1 MLLNKKI
8 DRGTGRG
15 DDNILSLLAYLLF
28 IFTLDYRGSDRGLL
42 RVGEAKLLQGLAY
55 GVYTAVVPAGVERG
69 GYAGDDRSIA
79 LKHYADP
86 LGVVNYLFCILR
98 TNNKALA
105 AEYTLIADYVS
116 LMPREADRLDRTSA
130 YTSVAVFAVGLFQLQ
145 YALHG
150 KTSLYQLLINKL
162 YCSIKEYLRQEEM
175 ACIIRKNVKTETEYA
190 SGSDNNKNQGRRS
203 GGGRC

>member
-150 KTSLYQLLINKL
+150 NTSLDRNAL
-162 YCSIKEYLRQEEM
+162 
-175 ACIIRKNVKTETEYA
+175 
-190 SGSDNNKNQGRRS
+190 
-203 GGGRC
+203 